1 LGDYRVS
8 SAVTALVEIA
18 SCDAESAVRAAAIT
32 SLASIDHDSVF
43 VPIVIALVDESRE
56 VRAAAARSLSVLSL
70 NRADAYARV
79 AAHADQKTRQD
90 VALACIKSG
99 IAKQAVDRLCGG
111 DRWQAY
117 ESFATLAVLASANE
131 SALIF
136 ETIEQHPD
144 PNVAIAAARVLGVTG
159 RSEALPGLRQLA
171 IRDSITE
178 SVRTVV
184 LEVIYK
190 IDQSQPV

>member
-1 LGDYRVS
+1 
-8 SAVTALVEIA
+8 VEIA

-131 SALIF
+131 SSLIF

-144 PNVAIAAARVLGVTG
+144 PNVAIAAARVLGVAG